1 MKFASLIA
9 LIVILHLA
17 EATHADEFT
26 YVNEDGDTVIA
37 EARLAGSGQGV
48 HALELA
54 DGQILIVPQA
64 AIQKRTIKDGPK
76 PIDEDQMVTQLKK
89 MFVEERLLV
98 ETARPFVMCLILAGP
113 KSDDPKLRLKQAMLK
128 KAGSF
133 LRTVQ
138 NTFLKFI
145 RTARVET
152 KPLPYPLVVLIFEAD
167 QNFNQYAAIVT
178 GNRGLSAQ
186 NIAGFYSGVSN
197 QLVLRMSECDTFETP
212 LHESIHMQ
220 VHNRGIFQ
228 RLAPVP
234 TWLNEG
240 MATGFEGDGS
250 KVRNGPSTVSDVY
263 SKLATRTRRLDWK
276 EIVENDRAFRGDVF
290 AGEAYGHAW
299 GLHWLLVTKY
309 RSEYGKYIRLMSNK
323 APLSIDK
330 PDVRA
335 KDFESVFGKP
345 AELQTEFQAALTR
358 ALRRK
363 RTRLDVPSLFGS
375 GTELTEVEQFNR
387 FRRQLELP
395 KRLSSDDSSIFEVF
409 AKPLLRKSGATELVV
424 PERTRWFSRSVD
436 LSRPIAERWL
446 RAQSEE

>member
-1 MKFASLIA
+1 MKLATLLATF
-9 LIVILHLA
+9 ILLLA
-17 EATHADEFT
+17 HSTRADDFT

-54 DGQILIVPQA
+54 DGQILLVPQA
-64 AIQKRTIKDGPK
+64 AIQKRTIKPGPK
-76 PIDEDQMVTQLKK
+76 PVDEKQMVEQLKK
-89 MFVEERLLV
+89 MFVEERLLI
-98 ETARPFVMCLILAGP
+98 ETARPFVLGFILSGP
-113 KSDDPKLRLKQAMLK
+113 KSEDRQLRLKQAMLK
-128 KAGSF
+128 KAGAF

-138 NTFLKFI
+138 TTFLKFI

-152 KPLPYPLVVLIFEAD
+152 KPLTYPLVVLIFEAD
-167 QNFNQYAAIVT
+167 QNFNQYTAIVT

-228 RLAPVP
+228 RLSPVP

-250 KVRNGPSTVSDVY
+250 KVRNGPTTVSDTY
-263 SKLATRTRRLDWK
+263 SKLATRTRRLDWR

-309 RSEYGKYIRLMSNK
+309 RAEYGKYIRLMSNK

-330 PDVRA
+330 PEVRA
-335 KDFESVFGKP
+335 KDFASVFGKP
-345 AELQTEFQAALTR
+345 SELQTEFNAALTR

-363 RTRLDVPSLFGS
+363 RTRLDVPSLLPSGSALTDVGREHAPFGRS
-375 GTELTEVEQFNR
+375 KING
-387 FRRQLELP
+387 
-395 KRLSSDDSSIFEVF
+395 SISAPL
-409 AKPLLRKSGATELVV
+409 AKPVLRGWTPQLVV
-424 PERTRWFSRSVD
+424 PEQTRWSSESVD
-436 LSRPIAERWL
+436 LSRPLTERL
-446 RAQSEE
+446 RRGRDLGIDF